1 MQCVQRIAQFEKMFQ
16 TSSDFLDFIED
27 TLADEQ
33 MEVED
38 ALSIYSCD
46 ELSNSG
52 EEDVDK
58 SFYSFNAFI
67 NLKSSKSR
75 LETLDVEEEKD
86 FEILSV
92 NATEFI
98 NGFENLS
105 SVKNNSVDGTF
116 YSNKSF
122 QKSEQNCSKMMNTSK
137 ALTKRMEG
145 VKVDEKTLRDNLEV
159 EQYNEGRTG
168 LRKLKRVKTMKKVR
182 TVEAFDRGFLNLWL
196 FKLCI
201 DYFSKL
207 FLYL

>member
-16 TSSDFLDFIED
+16 NSSDFLDFIED

-33 MEVED
+33 MEEGD

-46 ELSNSG
+46 DLSNSG
-52 EEDVDK
+52 VGDLDK

-67 NLKSSKSR
+67 NLRSSKSR
-75 LETLDVEEEKD
+75 LDNLDVEDEND

-105 SVKNNSVDGTF
+105 SIGNSSVNGTF
-116 YSNKSF
+116 LSNKSF
-122 QKSEQNCSKMMNTSK
+122 KNSGQSCSQVIDSKKAGITSLEEK
-137 ALTKRMEG
+137 EGDKRMMRNNL
-145 VKVDEKTLRDNLEV
+145 KVEHEEK
-159 EQYNEGRTG
+159 TG

-182 TVEAFDRGFLNLWL
+182 HLDLTRL
-196 FKLCI
+196 
-201 DYFSKL
+201 
-207 FLYL
+207 

>member
-122 QKSEQNCSKMMNTSK
+122 QKSEQSCSKMINTSK
-137 ALTKRMEG
+137 ALTKGMEG
-145 VKVDEKTLRDNLEV
+145 VKVDEKTLRKNLEV
-159 EQYNEGRTG
+159 EKYNEGRTG

-182 TVEAFDRGFLNLWL
+182 HLDLTRL
-196 FKLCI
+196 
-201 DYFSKL
+201 
-207 FLYL
+207 

>member
-67 NLKSSKSR
+67 NLKSSKSK

-98 NGFENLS
+98 DGFENLS

-122 QKSEQNCSKMMNTSK
+122 QKSEQSCSKMMNTSK

-145 VKVDEKTLRDNLEV
+145 VKVDEKTLRKNLEV
-159 EQYNEGRTG
+159 EQYHEGKTG
-168 LRKLKRVKTMKKVR
+168 LRKLKRVNTMKKVK
-182 TVEAFDRGFLNLWL
+182 TCPSF
-196 FKLCI
+196 
-201 DYFSKL
+201 
-207 FLYL
+207 